1 MASNVAAKRTSVN
14 FEVID
19 AYLLG
24 EPVSKA
30 AVLEAFLAARSDLPA
45 AAPFYR
51 ALDAVGVRAADEA
64 FVALRLVLAGQ
75 PPSDERVRRV
85 RALVAVARA
94 AANGDRDGVKK
105 AFRRDAESLRDLD
118 STKAEDLAAIGAAA
132 RASYRTELA
141 GAR

>member
-1 MASNVAAKRTSVN
+1 VN

-75 PPSDERVRRV
+75 TPSDERVRRV
-85 RALVAVARA
+85 RALVALARA
-94 AANGDRDGVKK
+94 AANGDREGVKK
-105 AFRRDAESLRDLD
+105 AFRRNAESLRDLD
-118 STKAEDLAAIGAAA
+118 HVKIADLAAIGIAA